1 MARDYY
7 QVLGIPRD
15 AGEADIKKAYRRL
28 AMECH
33 PDRNNGDK
41 SAEEK
46 FKEVSE
52 AYDVLRDPAKRSH
65 YDRFG
70 EAGLRG
76 GAGAGFGFHPFDLSE
91 ALSVFMRDFGGMS
104 GLESLFGGGE
114 RSRRGR
120 RRGPDVQVTLKVSL
134 DEVATGSTRT
144 VKLRTL
150 EACPQ
155 CEGAGGKGGK
165 KPVPCRACGG
175 SGEVRR
181 ATQSIFGQFVS
192 VTACPTCG
200 GDGTVVQDPC
210 EQCRG
215 DGRVRAERTV
225 EIEIPAGVSANNY
238 LTMRGQGAAGPR
250 NGGPGDLIVAI
261 EVEDDPRFERHGDDL
276 VYDLPITFSQA
287 ALGADLSVPSPSGA
301 ATVRVPPGIQ
311 SGTILTV
318 RGKGLPSLAHG
329 GRGNLHVR
337 IQVWTPQRMNAEQ
350 KDLFDR
356 LAEIESQPQGDSVGR
371 RFWNRLRDA
380 LGA

>member
-1 MARDYY
+1 VARDYY
-7 QVLGIPRD
+7 EVLGVPRD

-41 SAEEK
+41 AAEEK
-46 FKEVSE
+46 FKQVTE
-52 AYDVLRDPAKRSH
+52 AYDVLRDQSKRAQ
-65 YDRFG
+65 YDRYG

-91 ALSVFMRDFGGMS
+91 ALNVFMRDFGGMT
-104 GLESLFGGGE
+104 GLESIFGGGE
-114 RSRRGR
+114 RTRRGR
-120 RRGPDVQVTLKVSL
+120 RRGPDVQVTIKVTL
-134 DEVATGSTRT
+134 DEVASGTTRK

-150 EACPQ
+150 ESCPK
-155 CEGAGGKGGK
+155 CKGSGGKAGQ
-165 KPVPCRACGG
+165 KPAPCRTCGG
-175 SGEVRR
+175 AGEVRR

-192 VTACPTCG
+192 VAACPTCG
-200 GDGTVVQDPC
+200 GEGSVVQDPC
-210 EQCRG
+210 DQCHG
-215 DGRVRAERTV
+215 DGRVRAERAV

-238 LTMRGQGAAGPR
+238 LTLRGQGAAGPR
-250 NGGPGDLIVAI
+250 GGGLGDLIVAI
-261 EVEDDPRFERHGDDL
+261 DVEEDPRFERHGDDL

-287 ALGADLSVPSPSGA
+287 ALGADLSVPTPSGT

-311 SGTILTV
+311 SGSILTV

-329 GRGNLHVR
+329 GRGQLHVR
-337 IQVWTPQRMNAEQ
+337 IQVWTPHRLNAEQ
-350 KDLFDR
+350 KELFDR